1 VIVQGARRQAAPFL
15 LAIQEKSAKKPMRP
29 LSAPKILV

>member
-1 VIVQGARRQAAPFL
+1 MFEGRGAKPRPFFF
-15 LAIQEKSAKKPMRP
+15 AIQEKSAKKPMRP